1 MFIFFS
7 EHLLVEYLILRKW
20 LLVAFL
26 FEVGILVIEDVDE
39 VSKNRCNFSTGT
51 CFVV

>member
-7 EHLLVEYLILRKW
+7 EHLLVEYLTSRKW

-26 FEVGILVIEDVDE
+26 FEVGILVIEDVDGSFKE
-39 VSKNRCNFSTGT
+39 
-51 CFVV
+51 